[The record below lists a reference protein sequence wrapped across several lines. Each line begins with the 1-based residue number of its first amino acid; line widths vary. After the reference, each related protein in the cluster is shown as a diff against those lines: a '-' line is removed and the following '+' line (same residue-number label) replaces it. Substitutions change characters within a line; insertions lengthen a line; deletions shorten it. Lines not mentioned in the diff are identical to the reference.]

1 MKTFTRGCN
10 PAHFETDFNVGGG
23 FSSEN
28 EHVENNFQTA
38 ADLVEESAFQIEE
51 EDDINNY
58 LSLIYVHKSL
68 FIASGCIIN
77 I

>member
-10 PAHFETDFNVGGG
+10 PAHFETDFDVGGG
-23 FSSEN
+23 FSSDN
-28 EHVENNFQTA
+28 QGVENKFQTA

-51 EDDINNY
+51 EDDLNDY
-58 LSLIYVHKSL
+58 VSFIYVHKSL
-68 FIASGCIIN
+68 FIASSCIIN